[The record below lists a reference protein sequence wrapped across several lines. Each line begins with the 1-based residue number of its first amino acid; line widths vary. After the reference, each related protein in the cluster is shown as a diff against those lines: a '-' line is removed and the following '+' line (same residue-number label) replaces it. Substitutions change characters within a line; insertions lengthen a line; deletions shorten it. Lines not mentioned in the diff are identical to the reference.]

1 MVPKGW
7 DIKLLGEITCYIN
20 RGIQPMYIDNG
31 GIKVINQKCIRNHQ
45 IDWTKARRHDPNFRP
60 INGSREVQKGDLL
73 INSTG
78 VGTLGRVAQILCL
91 YEKTIVDSHVTI
103 VRADPEIITWN
114 VLGLMLF
121 KKEAEIE
128 DLGEG
133 TTGQTEL
140 SRERL
145 KSLKV
150 LVPSIECSKSFDK
163 VTLPLRDLIRSNEI
177 QIKTLADIREVLL
190 PKLLSGE
197 VRVKLPENNY
207 GGKAT

>member
-1 MVPKGW
+1 M
-7 DIKLLGEITCYIN
+7 
-20 RGIQPMYIDNG
+20 QPEYIDKG
-31 GIKVINQKCIRNHQ
+31 GIKVINQKCIRDHQ
-45 IDWTKARRHDPNFRP
+45 IDWTKARRHDPSFRP
-60 INGSREVQKGDLL
+60 INGDRELQKGDIL

-91 YEKTIVDSHVTI
+91 YEKAIIDSHVTI

-114 VLGLMLF
+114 ILGLMLF
-121 KKEAEIE
+121 MREAEIE

-150 LVPSIECSKSFDK
+150 LVPSLSVQKSFDK
-163 VTLPLRDLIRSNEI
+163 VTLSLRDLIRSNEI
-177 QIKTLADIREVLL
+177 QIKTLTDMRDVLL

-197 VRVKLPENNY
+197 VRAKVAGE
-207 GGKAT
+207 